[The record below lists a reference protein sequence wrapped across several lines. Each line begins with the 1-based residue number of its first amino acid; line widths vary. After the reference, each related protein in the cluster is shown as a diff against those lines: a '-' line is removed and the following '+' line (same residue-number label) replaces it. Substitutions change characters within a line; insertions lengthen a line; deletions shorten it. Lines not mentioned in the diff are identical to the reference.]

1 MFKSGVGQYTGYVV
15 PSNSGYGDG
24 TPQDLVNV
32 VNEVV
37 VQTPDIVN
45 INYPE
50 TLRGVDFKGY
60 DVDFDVSYQSV
71 NTNFVRIYLN
81 DLSIPYG
88 KFSPNQSVGFNVLKV
103 ARKLGQKLTKM
114 VITLNLKFYYNLTI
128 HQHPKR

>member
-1 MFKSGVGQYTGYVV
+1 MFKSVLVNILVYVV
-15 PSNSGYGDG
+15 SSNSGYGDG
-24 TPQDLVNV
+24 TPQRFSINV

-50 TLRGVDFKGY
+50 TLRGFDFKGF

-71 NTNFVRIYLN
+71 NTNFVKIYLN

-103 ARKLGQKLTKM
+103 TRKLG
-114 VITLNLKFYYNLTI
+114 
-128 HQHPKR
+128 PKVDQDW